1 MLRESCP
8 ILRPRLPARAAAAHI
23 RKANPGRAAMPD
35 DLKSLISAAA
45 DAYGPGAPNIATPVP
60 GLAVVRAAAPTAPF
74 RALYHPV
81 VCVVAQGA
89 KRVMSGDAVHD
100 FGAGQSLIVGIDVPV
115 TAQVVTASPEAPYLA
130 AAVDLDWA
138 ILREVIDAADAA
150 PAAEPPA
157 PGILVGAPDAA
168 LADCMARLLR
178 LTGEPAA
185 VAVLRPLLLREL
197 HFRLLQGPHG
207 ATLRRGAR
215 LDGRA
220 AGVARAIRRLRDGF
234 AEAIMVEE
242 LAAAA
247 GMSLSTFHLHF
258 KTATGLTP
266 LQFQKQLRLLE
277 ARRLLASG
285 AASAERAAYAVGY
298 ESPTQFSREYARM
311 FGAPP
316 KRDAAHLRAAS

>member
-1 MLRESCP
+1 MLE
-8 ILRPRLPARAAAAHI
+8 
-23 RKANPGRAAMPD
+23 
-35 DLKSLISAAA
+35 DLKALIATAA
-45 DAYGPGAPNIATPVP
+45 DAFGPGAPDIPTPLP
-60 GLAVVRAAAPTAPF
+60 GLAVVRASAPTPPF

-89 KRVMSGDAVHD
+89 KRVMSGNAVHD
-100 FGAGQSLIVGIDVPV
+100 FAAGQSLIVGVEVPV
-115 TAQVVTASPEAPYLA
+115 TAQVVTASAAAPYLA
-130 AAVDLDWA
+130 AAVDLDWG

-150 PAAEPPA
+150 PKAEPPL
-157 PGILVGAPDAA
+157 PGIFVAAPDAA

-178 LTGEPAA
+178 LTAEPEAA
-185 VAVLRPLLLREL
+185 SVLRPLLLREL

-207 ATLRRGAR
+207 AALRRAAR
-215 LDGRA
+215 QDGRA
-220 AGVARAIRRLRDGF
+220 AGVARAIRRLREGF
-234 AEAIMVEE
+234 AAALTVEE

-266 LQFQKQLRLLE
+266 VQFQKQLRLLE
-277 ARRLLASG
+277 ARRLLVSE

-316 KRDAAHLRAAS
+316 KRDAAQLRAAS